1 MEPTDPA
8 LSELRDRI
16 QRLDGLISQRDD
28 GTRGLGLRL
37 ALGLALEL
45 RQGLAPGT
53 ETATLVAGWLE
64 TYGQDTVDDAVAQA
78 RALVK
83 DPAGMARELS
93 RRMEE
98 AKGGIDRA

>member
-1 MEPTDPA
+1 MEPIDAA
-8 LSELRDRI
+8 LTELRERI
-16 QRLDGLISQRDD
+16 ERIDGLIAQRDD

-45 RQGLAPGT
+45 RQGMAPGT
-53 ETATLVAGWLE
+53 ETGPLVAGWLE
-64 TYGQDTVDDAVAQA
+64 RFGQDTVDDAVAQA

-98 AKGGIDRA
+98 AKAGAADA

>member
-1 MEPTDPA
+1 MESTDPA
-8 LSELRDRI
+8 LTELRERI
-16 QRLDGLISQRDD
+16 ARLDQLILERDD
-28 GTRGLGLRL
+28 GNRGLGLRL

-45 RQGLAPGT
+45 RQGMAPGT
-53 ETATLVAGWLE
+53 ETASLVAGWLE
-64 TYGQDTVDDAVAQA
+64 SYGQDTVDDAVAQA

-98 AKGGIDRA
+98 AKGDAGRA